1 RIMFPSLRALDLD
14 QEVIHTYVL
23 ASSLLPSLT
32 TLVARS
38 FDDDDAMASHVLS
51 VTMLLPRSSGKEAI
65 T

>member
-1 RIMFPSLRALDLD
+1 SGLPADLVSVIDEDRIMFPSLRALDLD

-38 FDDDDAMASHVLS
+38 FDDDDAMASH
-51 VTMLLPRSSGKEAI
+51 
-65 T
+65 